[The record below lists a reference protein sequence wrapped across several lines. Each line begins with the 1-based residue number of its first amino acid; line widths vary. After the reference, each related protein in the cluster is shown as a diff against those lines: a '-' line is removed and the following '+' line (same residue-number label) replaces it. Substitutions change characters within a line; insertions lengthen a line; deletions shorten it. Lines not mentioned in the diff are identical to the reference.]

1 MNIHAY
7 MHYISP
13 SQYIP
18 LSCLSWHCHAHTA
31 SAELQSTERCNS
43 PVRPKNSVSHSW
55 KRTQSTEETA
65 EEDLPTFHSILT
77 VDTAERM
84 SRSARLS
91 RLSNPETAVEE
102 SGLLREADAADVVN
116 QRPSTVL
123 KTAENQFMEVEIYDL
138 QSDRTDY
145 SKFQSMNKAACA
157 MMYAALMCFSLSLM
171 CCKLSTAVR
180 EWYSGLLNNL
190 KKDTMH
196 KN

>member
-1 MNIHAY
+1 M
-7 MHYISP
+7 
-13 SQYIP
+13 
-18 LSCLSWHCHAHTA
+18 
-31 SAELQSTERCNS
+31 
-43 PVRPKNSVSHSW
+43 RPKNSVSHSW
-55 KRTQSTEETA
+55 KRTQSTEETT
-65 EEDLPTFHSILT
+65 EEDLPTFHSVLT

-91 RLSNPETAVEE
+91 RLSNPESAVEE

-116 QRPSTVL
+116 QRPSAVL
-123 KTAENQFMEVEIYDL
+123 KTAESQFLEVEIYDL
-138 QSDRTDY
+138 QPDRTDY
-145 SKFQSMNKAACA
+145 SKFQSLNKAACA
-157 MMYAALMCFSLSLM
+157 MAYAALMCFSLSVM